1 MKKIFPWLAICAT
14 AVALDAAVAAD
25 QPKTEDARQTDEIVA
40 ERLKKKQKDK
50 SLLDIYWAGGWLMH
64 PIAACSLGTVAVGVY
79 SWLLTGRRRLSAP
92 HLMPHL
98 QRTLANRRID
108 EAFETCR
115 MHPGLLTDTLGAAI
129 IKANF
134 ERDHANRAPMEQ
146 AAADT
151 LAHGET
157 RFMYWINYLNFFATV
172 APMLGLLGTVT
183 GMIQAFDKLSAG
195 LCEPQDLAGGIGE
208 AMITTAGGLI
218 VGIPAMLMYMLYRN
232 NVQSAV
238 TEVQKDVVLLLD
250 ILTGEIAVEGVEP
263 RAARTERDV
272 LAEPAADRLTA

>member
-1 MKKIFPWLAICAT
+1 MKKNLVLLALCAFVT
-14 AVALDAAVAAD
+14 TCPAAPQKTGPEKQAD
-25 QPKTEDARQTDEIVA
+25 TLVA

-79 SWLLTGRRRLSAP
+79 AWLLTDRRRLSAP
-92 HLMPHL
+92 HLVPHL
-98 QRTLANRRID
+98 QRILSHRRID

-115 MHPGLLTDTLGAAI
+115 MHPGLLTDALGAAI
-129 IKANF
+129 VKASF
-134 ERDHANRAPMEQ
+134 DREHANRTPMEQ

-157 RFMYWINYLNFFATV
+157 KFMYWINYLNFFATV

-183 GMIQAFDKLSAG
+183 GMIQAFDMLAAG

-218 VGIPAMLMYMLYRN
+218 VGIPAMLMYLLYRN

-238 TEVQKDVVLLLD
+238 TEVQKEVILLLD
-250 ILTGEIAVEGVEP
+250 ILTGEVAIEGAGAP
-263 RAARTERDV
+263 AARPEPD
-272 LAEPAADRLTA
+272 AGPEPATG

>member
-1 MKKIFPWLAICAT
+1 MKKVSLWLALYAICA
-14 AVALDAAVAAD
+14 VSDAASAA
-25 QPKTEDARQTDEIVA
+25 QPKPREDQRTEAIVA
-40 ERLKKKQKDK
+40 ERLKKNQEDK
-50 SLLDIYWAGGWLMH
+50 SLLDIYLAGGWLMH
-64 PIAACSLGTVAVGVY
+64 PIAVCSLGTVAIGMYACV
-79 SWLLTGRRRLSAP
+79 LTSRGRLTVP

-98 QRTLANRRID
+98 QKTLAHRRID

-115 MHPGLLTDTLGAAI
+115 LHPGLLTDTLGAAI

-134 ERDHANRAPMEQ
+134 ERDQANRPSMEQ
-146 AAADT
+146 AAAET
-151 LAHGET
+151 LSHGET

-218 VGIPAMLMYMLYRN
+218 VGIPAMLLYLLYRN

-238 TEVQKDVVLLLD
+238 TEVQKAVVLLLD
-250 ILTGEIAVEGVEP
+250 ILTGDIAVEGVDIP
-263 RAARTERDV
+263 SHRTDVAREI
-272 LAEPAADRLTA
+272 ADEASA